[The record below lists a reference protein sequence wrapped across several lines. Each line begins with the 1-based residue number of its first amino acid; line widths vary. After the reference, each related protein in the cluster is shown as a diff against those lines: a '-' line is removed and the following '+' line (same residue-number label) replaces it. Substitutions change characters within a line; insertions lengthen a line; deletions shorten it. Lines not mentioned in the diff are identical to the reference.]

1 MPIPKIETPKYKT
14 VLPSDG
20 REIEYRP
27 FLVKEEK
34 ILLIAQESQD
44 TKDIAEAMIQII
56 NNCTFDKVDASKLS
70 QLDFQYLFL
79 QLRIKSVGETS
90 SFKIKCEECGEENN
104 VVVDL
109 RTAEIEYP
117 EETIEDVIQITDTVG
132 VKLRRG
138 SIFEF
143 AGQISVENN
152 IADNI
157 TSMIRGT
164 IESIY
169 DENDVYPIESVSDE
183 DFLEFADSM
192 THNQLEHIN
201 KYIENEPQVVCTVK
215 FKCVHCGHE
224 NEIKIKGSQSF
235 FL

>member
-1 MPIPKIETPKYKT
+1 MPIPKIETPKYKCI
-14 VLPSDG
+14 LPSDG
-20 REIEYRP
+20 KEITYRP

-34 ILLIAQESQD
+34 ILLIAQESKD
-44 TKDIAEAMIQII
+44 TQTIAEAMVQII
-56 NNCTFDKVDASKLS
+56 NNCTFDEIDGSNLG

-90 SFKIKCEECGEENN
+90 TFNVKCEECGEENS
-104 VVVDL
+104 VTVDL

-117 EETIEDVIQITDTVG
+117 EETIEDVIKITDTVG

-138 SIFEF
+138 SIFDF

-157 TSMIRGT
+157 TSMIKGT

-169 DENDVYPIESVSDE
+169 DENDVYPIETVSDAE
-183 DFLEFADSM
+183 FLEFADSL
-192 THNQLEHIN
+192 THSQLEHISAFL
-201 KYIENEPQVVCTVK
+201 ENEPQLVCTVK
-215 FKCVHCGHE
+215 FKCVHCGHD

-235 FL
+235 FI